1 MIDEVV
7 LESILDMS
15 DEEFSEALEALSDDE
30 IDSLCEA
37 LEGLSSA
44 DKKSIR
50 DFGRGIGSGSIKGSP
65 EQDRNHEAVYN
76 AAMNKVNT
84 FQGKDRDKALKALK
98 KGVKKG
104 IGGNIFTR
112 GKRADALLSNMQSS
126 SNFHKEQDKTREL
139 NNQLQN
145 KINSFNTAKEDVNM
159 FNYDAETI
167 EALEG
172 ILGAFAEMDE
182 TEIDAVTESLDADEL
197 ALITQYIDDREDA
210 LAVESVIEALIDMD
224 DAEYASAIESFEA
237 DELTYLA
244 ACEGLVDTIRKVQF
258 KGAGALVG
266 ADKVGDKV
274 KDMKNAWHQG
284 MMHGRATG
292 RQGYG
297 DRFNGADEIRKGS
310 DNARKDY
317 GKSLKGKIYD
327 MADSVGNFR
336 QNRRDDIEAAKG
348 KIKDTAQKAKDVL
361 TKDIGYL
368 PGEKKRKANKLKS
381 QLGL

>member
-1 MIDEVV
+1 
-7 LESILDMS
+7 
-15 DEEFSEALEALSDDE
+15 
-30 IDSLCEA
+30 
-37 LEGLSSA
+37 
-44 DKKSIR
+44 
-50 DFGRGIGSGSIKGSP
+50 
-65 EQDRNHEAVYN
+65 
-76 AAMNKVNT
+76 
-84 FQGKDRDKALKALK
+84 
-98 KGVKKG
+98 
-104 IGGNIFTR
+104 
-112 GKRADALLSNMQSS
+112 MQSS

-145 KINSFNTAKEDVNM
+145 KINSFNTAKEDANM
-159 FNYDAETI
+159 FNYDTETI
-167 EALEG
+167 EALES

-197 ALITQYIDDREDA
+197 AIITQYIDDREDA

-368 PGEKKRKANKLKS
+368 PGEKKRKANKLKN
-381 QLGL
+381 QFGL